1 MATDNCVTITGNLTR
16 DVEVRYGNNGTAVGR
31 IGIAHNRR
39 WWSKADNDW
48 REEVS
53 FFNVVVFGDIAE
65 NIEETLSKGDRVV
78 VHGRL
83 QQRSWETDE
92 GEKRSVV
99 EIVADDIA
107 PSLRWATATVKRVE
121 KEKVGGSRPPVR
133 NEPPEDEET
142 F

>member
-1 MATDNCVTITGNLTR
+1 MPDNSVTIIGNLTR
-16 DVEVRYGNNGTAVGR
+16 DPEIKYGQNGNAIGR

-53 FFNVVVFGDIAE
+53 FLNVVAFGDIAE
-65 NIEETLSKGDRVV
+65 HASDSIAKGDRVV
-78 VHGRL
+78 VTGRL

-107 PSLRWATATVKRVE
+107 PSLRWATADVKRNE
-121 KEKVGGSRPPVR
+121 REKVGGSRPPVP
-133 NEPPEDEET
+133 NEPPEDEES